1 MKTLSRTLLLCG
13 LVATIGFT
21 GCQTWTGHRTDE
33 RTAGQVTNDNRI
45 TSEVKSELAREPV
58 FKFHDVDVKTFEG
71 VVQLS
76 GFVNTEEQKQR
87 AGAVAQ
93 QTPGVARVVNN
104 ITLKPSQGPTPTG
117 RINQEPAPAP
127 IVEDTRS
134 GSTNVPT
141 TNAPAGNP
149 PR

>member
-1 MKTLSRTLLLCG
+1 MKSWKRWVLLCG
-13 LVATIGFT
+13 FAAVLGLT
-21 GCQTWTGHRTDE
+21 GCQTWTGHRSDE
-33 RTAGQVTNDNRI
+33 RTSGQVIDDKRI
-45 TSEVKSELAREPV
+45 TSEVKGALANEPV
-58 FKFHDVDVKTFEG
+58 FKFNDVDVKTFEG

-117 RINQEPAPAP
+117 RINQPSPSAP
-127 IVEDTRS
+127 IVTPPQEAGASSNTNTPPGNTTR
-134 GSTNVPT
+134 
-141 TNAPAGNP
+141 
-149 PR
+149 